1 VAIRYH
7 VLACDYDGTLA
18 HHGRVDDPTIDALER
33 CRLSGRKLLLVTG
46 RELDELLSVF
56 PRTDLFEIIVAE
68 NGALLYEPATKN
80 ITLLSETPPEQLVR
94 SLRERDVAPMSV
106 GRVIIA
112 TWRPHEAVVLDTI
125 RELGLEMQVI
135 FNKEAVMVLPSGVN
149 KASGVKTALD
159 RLGLS
164 PHNAVAVGDA
174 ENDHAFLS
182 ACEFGC
188 AVANAL
194 PALKERAD
202 LVTEGDH
209 GRGVAELID
218 QLVENDLARYAP
230 RLKRHFVL
238 LGSGDEGEIAIDPYE
253 SSLLIT
259 GSSGSGKSTFTTGF
273 LERLAEKDY
282 QFCIIDPEGDYQN
295 LPEAVVLGDSNRPP
309 SPDEVLDLLAEPRE
323 NAVINM
329 LGVALEHRPAFF
341 EQLYPRLLEL
351 RAATGHPHWIV
362 LDEAHHLLPGSW
374 QRDYSMLQDLR
385 GLLLITVHP
394 EHIPGNLPG
403 AIGALLV
410 TGKQPQAALSALATH
425 VGVPVP
431 DIEGD
436 LRTGEY
442 LMWRWRDG
450 APPERFQVAPPRA
463 ERRRHHRK
471 YVEGQL
477 EEDRSFYFRG
487 PEGKLNLRAQN
498 LILFSQIAAG
508 IDDET
513 WNHHLRNGDYSAW
526 FRNGLGDEALAEEAA
541 AVERNPAGDTRA
553 RIRDIIERH
562 YTLPA

>member
-1 VAIRYH
+1 
-7 VLACDYDGTLA
+7 
-18 HHGRVDDPTIDALER
+18 
-33 CRLSGRKLLLVTG
+33 
-46 RELDELLSVF
+46 LDELLGVF
-56 PRTDLFEIIVAE
+56 PRTDLFEMIVAE

-80 ITLLSETPPEQLVR
+80 ITLLSETPPEPLIR
-94 SLRERDVAPMSV
+94 ALRERGVAPMSV

-112 TWRPHEAVVLDTI
+112 TWRPHETVVLDTI
-125 RELGLEMQVI
+125 RDLGLEMQVI
-135 FNKEAVMVLPSGVN
+135 FNKDAVMVLPSGVN
-149 KASGVKTALD
+149 KASGLRAALEK
-159 RLGLS
+159 LALS
-164 PHNAVAVGDA
+164 PHNAIAVGDA

-194 PALKERAD
+194 SALKERAD

-209 GRGVAELID
+209 GHGVAELID
-218 QLVENDLARYAP
+218 QVVADDLAQYSP
-230 RLKRHFVL
+230 HLKRHFIT
-238 LGSGDEGEIAIDPYE
+238 LGSGDDGEVAIDPYE
-253 SSLLIT
+253 SSLLVT

-309 SPDEVLDLLAEPRE
+309 SPDEVLDLLAKPGE

-351 RAATGHPHWIV
+351 RASTGHPHWIV

-394 EHIPGNLPG
+394 EHIPGNLPR
-403 AIGALLV
+403 AINTLLV
-410 TGKQPQAALSALATH
+410 TGKQPQVALSALATH
-425 VGVPVP
+425 VGAQVPSV
-431 DIEGD
+431 EGD

-442 LMWRWRDG
+442 LIWRWRSG
-450 APPERFQVAPPRA
+450 LPPARFQVAPPRV

-513 WNHHLRNGDYSAW
+513 WEYHLGSGDYSAW
-526 FRNGLGDEALAEEAA
+526 FRQGLGDEALAEEAA
-541 AVERNPAGDTRA
+541 AVERNPVGDTRA